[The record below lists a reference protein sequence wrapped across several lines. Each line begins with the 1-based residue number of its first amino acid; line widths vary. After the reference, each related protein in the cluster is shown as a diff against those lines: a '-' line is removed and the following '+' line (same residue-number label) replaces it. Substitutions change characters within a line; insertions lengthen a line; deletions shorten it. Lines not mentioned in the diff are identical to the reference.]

1 MAQTVIHPTTKFIK
15 LGYAGALL
23 VIIFFAVANLVWQWP
38 VWLAW
43 LSPLLLVWPLIAH
56 LRNRMTRIE
65 ILEDK
70 LRFDTGFLTKTTRT
84 ILISRIQDLTVSQ
97 RLGQRMFGIGDL
109 SIETAGETSRVTI
122 PQIDRPQEVADHIH
136 ELARKP
142 GAGRNEP
149 KLTRVQTDRHPT
161 SEP

>member
-1 MAQTVIHPTTKFIK
+1 MADTVIHPTMKFIK
-15 LGYAGALL
+15 LSYVGAFL
-23 VIIFFAVANLVWQWP
+23 VIIFFAIANLVWQWP

-43 LSPLLLVWPLIAH
+43 LSPLLLILPLKSH
-56 LRNRMTRIE
+56 LQNRMTRIT

-97 RLGQRMFGIGDL
+97 RLAQRVLGIGDL
-109 SIETAGETSRVTI
+109 SIETAGETSRLTI
-122 PQIDRPQEVADHIH
+122 PQIDRPQEVADHIQ

-142 GAGRNEP
+142 VGEPGKGRF
-149 KLTRVQTDRHPT
+149 
-161 SEP
+161 

>member
-1 MAQTVIHPTTKFIK
+1 MRETVIHPTMKFIK

-23 VIIFFAVANLVWQWP
+23 VIIFFALANLWWQWP

-43 LSPLLLVWPLIAH
+43 LSPLLLIWPLKSH
-56 LRNRMTRIE
+56 LQNRMTRIA

-97 RLGQRMFGIGDL
+97 RVSQRMFGIGDL
-109 SIETAGETSRVTI
+109 SIETAGETSRLTI
-122 PQIDRPQEVADHIH
+122 PQIDRPQDVADHIH

-142 GAGRNEP
+142 SAMRSGEELKKDA
-149 KLTRVQTDRHPT
+149 T
-161 SEP
+161 SS